1 MSDATGN
8 LRESW
13 ETARDD
19 LRDRIATIPMQPA
32 DRRALIGSLDAYHA
46 TLTAWL
52 LGRDVPGRSVPE
64 LRDRSLD
71 GRR

>member
-1 MSDATGN
+1 MSDATGK

-19 LRDRIATIPMQPA
+19 LRNKIAAIPMQPA
-32 DRRALIGSLDAYHA
+32 DRRALMRSLDAYHA

-52 LGRDVPGRSVPE
+52 LGRDVPGRSVSD

>member
-1 MSDATGN
+1 MSDATGR

-13 ETARDD
+13 EAARDE
-19 LRDRIATIPMQPA
+19 LRHKIATIPMRPA
-32 DRRALIGSLDAYHA
+32 DRRALNHSLDAYHA

-52 LGRDVPGRSVPE
+52 LGRDAPGQSGSD
-64 LRDRSLD
+64 LRDRSID

>member
-1 MSDATGN
+1 MSNATGK

-13 ETARDD
+13 EAARDD
-19 LRDRIATIPMQPA
+19 LRHRIAAIPMQPA
-32 DRRALIGSLDAYHA
+32 DRRALIRSLDAYHA

-52 LGRDVPGRSVPE
+52 VGREHTGRHGSDLAE
-64 LRDRSLD
+64 RSLN

>member
-1 MSDATGN
+1 MSDATGR

-13 ETARDD
+13 EAARDE
-19 LRDRIATIPMQPA
+19 LRHKIATIPMQPA
-32 DRRALIGSLDAYHA
+32 DRRALIRSLDAYHA

-52 LGRDVPGRSVPE
+52 LGRGAPGHGVSD
-64 LRDRSLD
+64 LRDRSID

>member
-1 MSDATGN
+1 MSNATGK

-13 ETARDD
+13 EAARDD
-19 LRDRIATIPMQPA
+19 LRHKIAAIPMQPA
-32 DRRALIGSLDAYHA
+32 DRRALIRSLDAYHA

-52 LGRDVPGRSVPE
+52 LGREHSAHKATDLRKRSFE
-64 LRDRSLD
+64 

>member
-1 MSDATGN
+1 MSNATGK

-13 ETARDD
+13 EAARDD
-19 LRDRIATIPMQPA
+19 LRHKIAAIPMQPA
-32 DRRALIGSLDAYHA
+32 DRRSLIRSLDAYHA

-52 LGRDVPGRSVPE
+52 VGRALPCRHGSD
-64 LRDRSLD
+64 LADRPAD

>member
-1 MSDATGN
+1 MSNATGK

-13 ETARDD
+13 EAARDD
-19 LRDRIATIPMQPA
+19 LRQKIAAIPMQPA
-32 DRRALIGSLDAYHA
+32 DRRALVRSLDAYHA

-52 LGRDVPGRSVPE
+52 VGRAMPGRQGADLP
-64 LRDRSLD
+64 DRAAN